1 MSQRRDGFVRHDG
14 TYETAPLR
22 SAKVAVGIVQTPVRA
37 VDGDNPEAGIR
48 DNLAYMLIAIDKA
61 QQTGGRCDLLCF
73 HEFPLH
79 GFAPWDL
86 AQYLRVSRH
95 PDGPEIDRKS
105 TRLNSSP
112 SCASRMPFS
121 A

>member
-14 TYETAPLR
+14 TYETALLR

-48 DNLAYMLIAIDKA
+48 DNLAYMLNAIDKA

-79 GFAPWDL
+79 GFRSEEHTSEL
-86 AQYLRVSRH
+86 
-95 PDGPEIDRKS
+95 KS
-105 TRLNSSP
+105 LMRISYAVFCLKKKKNDKGTSNTTRDT
-112 SCASRMPFS
+112 
-121 A
+121 

>member
-48 DNLAYMLIAIDKA
+48 DNLAYMLNAIDKA
-61 QQTGGRCDLLCF
+61 KQTGGRCDLRSEEHTSERQSLMRISYSVLC
-73 HEFPLH
+73 
-79 GFAPWDL
+79 
-86 AQYLRVSRH
+86 
-95 PDGPEIDRKS
+95 
-105 TRLNSSP
+105 LNKKNHTTNK
-112 SCASRMPFS
+112 
-121 A
+121 